1 MKNNILKMF
10 LIFLFYV
17 NAVNIEA
24 QNKYKKISDFVK
36 EHEEFV
42 LHGFGQGDYRWES
55 EAVPYFESMSHKPIF
70 YSSYIQLS
78 DIKAGIKDDLNQFRK
93 YTYGWFDPDENLRYN
108 FIPIIGV
115 ETSSV
120 DLARRI
126 DTLSAEFYKV
136 LGLTDEIAGQ
146 YNLPEPNYDLALFQ
160 YFLSYPELWD
170 IVIENLEQQGLAAS
184 NINLQEIFE
193 DGSQEAV
200 YKIISLRDSVMVL
213 ANENLLQRGF
223 MFSDLEIIN
232 GNFDNEIIILAD
244 TLKNISSPVMLRF
257 LHESIQGITRNT
269 IYSSETFKEAYRRF
283 VDLLKS
289 NGVENFEMIFHPNFS
304 NTFSLEEWYP
314 GDKYVDWVATSV
326 FKPLEDTEGINR
338 ESSFAL
344 SHSKPFMFVE
354 SAPSEKKYRPNNM
367 FYPNLWEEWFIPYFN
382 FLKNNSNTKIFVY
395 LGIDWGATPG
405 NFNDWG
411 NTRIQE
417 NSELFAKYIVE
428 LSNEIYLHNKNFW
441 ELYNSTTGIK
451 NEELPSKFE
460 LFQNYPNPFNP
471 STQIYYSVA
480 KSGNVN
486 LEIFDLLGRK
496 IETLVNQFHSP
507 GNYNVVFNAKNL
519 SSGVYFYQLR
529 AGSFSQVNKMILI
542 K

>member
-1 MKNNILKMF
+1 
-10 LIFLFYV
+10 
-17 NAVNIEA
+17 
-24 QNKYKKISDFVK
+24 
-36 EHEEFV
+36 
-42 LHGFGQGDYRWES
+42 
-55 EAVPYFESMSHKPIF
+55 
-70 YSSYIQLS
+70 
-78 DIKAGIKDDLNQFRK
+78 
-93 YTYGWFDPDENLRYN
+93 
-108 FIPIIGV
+108 
-115 ETSSV
+115 
-120 DLARRI
+120 
-126 DTLSAEFYKV
+126 
-136 LGLTDEIAGQ
+136 
-146 YNLPEPNYDLALFQ
+146 
-160 YFLSYPELWD
+160 
-170 IVIENLEQQGLAAS
+170 
-184 NINLQEIFE
+184 
-193 DGSQEAV
+193 
-200 YKIISLRDSVMVL
+200 
-213 ANENLLQRGF
+213 
-223 MFSDLEIIN
+223 
-232 GNFDNEIIILAD
+232 
-244 TLKNISSPVMLRF
+244 
-257 LHESIQGITRNT
+257 
-269 IYSSETFKEAYRRF
+269 
-283 VDLLKS
+283 
-289 NGVENFEMIFHPNFS
+289 PNFS